1 MFKTKDPKQWKSD
14 QRDLPGSVFK
24 SYDLAKKHILPEET
38 HKLRIR
44 AMIDDYLKKHVLV
57 EILYFFKR
65 DNIHFVENFQ
75 EFSSKMKNSLDHP
88 EIVWNCFK

>member
-1 MFKTKDPKQWKSD
+1 
-14 QRDLPGSVFK
+14 
-24 SYDLAKKHILPEET
+24 
-38 HKLRIR
+38 
-44 AMIDDYLKKHVLV
+44 MIDDYLKKHVLV